1 MGHMG
6 NFSASLAHTPF
17 HAILLWGNQSK
28 SLRVLIDSGADEIF
42 LDATLSIPMDV
53 GALDGRSIGRVTHNT
68 TPINLR
74 MSGNHSETIQCLLI
88 KSPQIPVVLRFSWIQ
103 LHNPSPLSCPNVLP
117 WTLSC
122 IPAPPSPTD
131 STPRRGTT
139 MWGIESFSQ

>member
-1 MGHMG
+1 MG

-28 SLRVLIDSGADEIF
+28 SLRVLIDSGADESL

-74 MSGNHSETIQCLLI
+74 MSGNHSETIQFLLI
-88 KSPQIPVVLRFSWIQ
+88 KSPQISVVLGCYW
-103 LHNPSPLSCPNVLP
+103 LHQDNPLIDWATGAIVG
-117 WTLSC
+117 W
-122 IPAPPSPTD
+122 
-131 STPRRGTT
+131 
-139 MWGIESFSQ
+139 SFIFGFVSLHKHYLGMHRNI